1 MTLRLFFMESMM
13 RAKVDDVNYPGSP
26 VQWTVP
32 KRVEPEACRAW
43 QLLMKFY
50 FVQRRHLPD
59 WAEPFGLSHVQC
71 HVLHLIEPGQPLP
84 MSRLA
89 EVLSC
94 DASNVTGL
102 VDRLEARGLLARRPS
117 PGDRRIKVL
126 ELTPTGARLRNEM
139 LRHMTGQPL
148 PLSSL
153 APEERRVLVKML
165 ERLVG
170 EE

>member
-1 MTLRLFFMESMM
+1 MILSTIYFHQYNR
-13 RAKVDDVNYPGSP
+13 P
-26 VQWTVP
+26 VP
-32 KRVEPEACRAW
+32 KRAEPEACRAW

-50 FVQRRHLPD
+50 FVQRRHLPG
-59 WAEPFGLSHVQC
+59 WAARFGLSHVQC
-71 HVLHLIEPGQPLP
+71 HVLHLIEPGQPLA

-102 VDRLEARGLLARRPS
+102 VDRLEARGLLERRPA
-117 PGDRRIKVL
+117 PGDRRVKVL
-126 ELTPTGARLRNEM
+126 ALTVSGSRVRDDM
-139 LRHMTGQPL
+139 LRHMTGDPL

-153 APEERRVLVKML
+153 APGERRELVRML

-170 EE
+170 ERRE

>member
-1 MTLRLFFMESMM
+1 MGL
-13 RAKVDDVNYPGSP
+13 VV
-26 VQWTVP
+26 

-50 FVQRRHLPD
+50 FVQRRHLPE
-59 WAEPFGLSHVQC
+59 WAAQFGLSHVQC

-84 MSRLA
+84 MNRLA

-102 VDRLEARGLLARRPS
+102 VDRLEARGLVERRAA
-117 PGDRRIKVL
+117 PGDRRVKVL
-126 ELTPTGARLRNEM
+126 ALTVPGTRLRDEM
-139 LRHMTGQPL
+139 LRHMTGDPL

-153 APEERRVLVKML
+153 RPEERRALVKML

-170 EE
+170 EGGG

>member
-1 MTLRLFFMESMM
+1 
-13 RAKVDDVNYPGSP
+13 
-26 VQWTVP
+26 
-32 KRVEPEACRAW
+32 
-43 QLLMKFY
+43 MKFY
-50 FVQRRHLPD
+50 FVQRRHLPA
-59 WAEPFGLSHVQC
+59 WGGRFGLSHVQC

-102 VDRLEARGLLARRPS
+102 VDRLEARGLVERRPS
-117 PGDRRIKVL
+117 PEDRRVKVL
-126 ELTPTGARLRNEM
+126 ELTETGARARGEM
-139 LRHMTGQPL
+139 LRHMTGRPH

-153 APEERRVLVKML
+153 TVEERRALVAIL

-170 EE
+170 EGQD

>member
-1 MTLRLFFMESMM
+1 MVK
-13 RAKVDDVNYPGSP
+13 RA
-26 VQWTVP
+26 
-32 KRVEPEACRAW
+32 EPEACRAW

-50 FVQRRHLPD
+50 FVQRRHLPE
-59 WAEPFGLSHVQC
+59 WAGRFGLSHVQC
-71 HVLHLIEPGQPLP
+71 QVLHLMEPGEPVP

-102 VDRLEARGLLARRPS
+102 VDRLEARGLLERRPS
-117 PGDRRIKVL
+117 PDDRRVKVL
-126 ELTPTGARLRNEM
+126 DLTPAGARLRGEM
-139 LRHMTGQPL
+139 LRHMTGETL

-153 APEERRVLVKML
+153 TLDERRALVKLL

-170 EE
+170 ENES